1 MPNEIHYI
9 YLNTHFDYLSTN
21 LFMGLSFWSSIY
33 TRSIYIYIYIFFHL
47 SRNTPE
53 LVVCFVTTK

>member
-1 MPNEIHYI
+1 MPNEMHYI

-21 LFMGLSFWSSIY
+21 LFIGLSFWQSIH
-33 TRSIYIYIYIFFHL
+33 TRGIYIYIFFHL
-47 SRNTPE
+47 SRNTPA